1 MRSFE
6 IYGKWSV
13 QRTSIDTHT
22 CVQCSHNSVGLAQA
36 RPNYA
41 VMDYLLYLIVSNF
54 DWLHNSKCVIITCF
68 PRNQFV
74 LWAIPN

>member
-54 DWLHNSKCVIITCF
+54 D
-68 PRNQFV
+68 
-74 LWAIPN
+74 